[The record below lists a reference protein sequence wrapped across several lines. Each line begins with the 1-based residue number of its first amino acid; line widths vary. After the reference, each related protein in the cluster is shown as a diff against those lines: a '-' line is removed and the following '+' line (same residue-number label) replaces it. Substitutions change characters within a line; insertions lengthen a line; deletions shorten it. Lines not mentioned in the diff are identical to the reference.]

1 MSEQTSKPT
10 DPATASAAD
19 ATDSTDEKRKDATP
33 EVELLDLPDRS
44 HLPVAADVPLD
55 ATSTRAL
62 AAAGLQYRVVPD
74 DAEAFAQFCHAME
87 RGFLGERESAES
99 REAWRTGE
107 TTTRPI
113 GVYDPAGAHPETP
126 VATVVCWTTDLTVDL
141 DSVLPMWAISGVT
154 VSSTHR
160 RRGVARALLEGELRA
175 AASAGVPVAGLTVSE
190 ATIYGR
196 YGFGPAAG
204 EGVHEIQTRRAG
216 WVGPNPVAQGR
227 GRLDQ
232 VEREDAMR
240 DIATLHGELVGSQ
253 PGDVAGWPTL
263 WRQAAGL
270 HPDQHRKELRAVRYT
285 DAAGRLA
292 GLVTYAIKGN
302 ETDYTASELSVRH
315 LAATTPDAYAALWH
329 YVLTHDLI
337 GTVKAWAP
345 LESPLRW
352 LVRDVRA
359 IRVRDSDD
367 HWLRLLD
374 VRRCLEARRYRTAL
388 DVELEV
394 SDPVGIAG
402 GRYRLVAD
410 ANGAATVERV
420 GSPSGE
426 SDAAPDAEVP
436 DGVARLGVAD
446 LASLWLGSAR
456 WSTLRAAGRV
466 AASEPTAQALD
477 LAFTPSRPAHLT
489 FGY

>member
-1 MSEQTSKPT
+1 
-10 DPATASAAD
+10 
-19 ATDSTDEKRKDATP
+19 
-33 EVELLDLPDRS
+33 
-44 HLPVAADVPLD
+44 
-55 ATSTRAL
+55 
-62 AAAGLQYRVVPD
+62 
-74 DAEAFAQFCHAME
+74 
-87 RGFLGERESAES
+87 
-99 REAWRTGE
+99 
-107 TTTRPI
+107 
-113 GVYDPAGAHPETP
+113 
-126 VATVVCWTTDLTVDL
+126 
-141 DSVLPMWAISGVT
+141 
-154 VSSTHR
+154 
-160 RRGVARALLEGELRA
+160 
-175 AASAGVPVAGLTVSE
+175 
-190 ATIYGR
+190 
-196 YGFGPAAG
+196 PAAG

-410 ANGAATVERV
+410 ANGAATVERET
-420 GSPSGE
+420 SPSGE
-426 SDAAPDAEVP
+426 ADAAPNAEVP

-466 AASEPTAQALD
+466 AVSEPTAQALD